1 MTMRKIFNSARITMT
16 LIVLSF
22 AGAVWLI
29 TENNR
34 LKARQIDLIDM
45 IMDMQEE
52 NSKLQDYVIEIEEEN
67 VLLKSC
73 CTLSSMDD
81 EN

>member
-1 MTMRKIFNSARITMT
+1 MGKIFNSARITMT

>member
-1 MTMRKIFNSARITMT
+1 M
-16 LIVLSF
+16 
-22 AGAVWLI
+22 WLI

-52 NSKLQDYVIEIEEEN
+52 NSKLQDYVIEIDEEN

-73 CTLSSMDD
+73 CTLSGMDD

>member
-1 MTMRKIFNSARITMT
+1 MGKIFNSARITMT

-52 NSKLQDYVIEIEEEN
+52 NSKLQDYVIEIDEEN

>member
-1 MTMRKIFNSARITMT
+1 MRKILNSARIIMT

-52 NSKLQDYVIEIEEEN
+52 NSKLQDYVIEIDEEN

-73 CTLSSMDD
+73 CTLSGMDD

>member
-1 MTMRKIFNSARITMT
+1 MRKIFNSARITMT

-52 NSKLQDYVIEIEEEN
+52 NSKLQDYVIEIDEEN

-73 CTLSSMDD
+73 CTLSGMDD

>member
-1 MTMRKIFNSARITMT
+1 MGKIFNSARITMT

-52 NSKLQDYVIEIEEEN
+52 NSKLQDYVIEIDEEN

-73 CTLSSMDD
+73 CTLSGMDD

>member
-1 MTMRKIFNSARITMT
+1 MRKIFNSARITMT

>member
-1 MTMRKIFNSARITMT
+1 MGKIFNSARITMT

-52 NSKLQDYVIEIEEEN
+52 NSKLQDYVIEIDEEN

-81 EN
+81 

>member
-1 MTMRKIFNSARITMT
+1 MGKIFNSARITMT
-16 LIVLSF
+16 LVVLSF

>member
-1 MTMRKIFNSARITMT
+1 MGKIFNSARITMT
-16 LIVLSF
+16 LVVLSF

-52 NSKLQDYVIEIEEEN
+52 NSKLQDYVIEIDEEN

-73 CTLSSMDD
+73 CTLSGMDD

>member
-45 IMDMQEE
+45 MMDMQEE

>member
-1 MTMRKIFNSARITMT
+1 MT
-16 LIVLSF
+16 LVVLSF

>member
-1 MTMRKIFNSARITMT
+1 MGKIFNSARITMT

-45 IMDMQEE
+45 MMDMQEE